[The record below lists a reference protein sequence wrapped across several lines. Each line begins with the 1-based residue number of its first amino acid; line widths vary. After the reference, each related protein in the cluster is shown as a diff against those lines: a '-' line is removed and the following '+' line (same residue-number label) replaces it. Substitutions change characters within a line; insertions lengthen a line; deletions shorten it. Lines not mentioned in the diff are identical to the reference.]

1 MAVEFNRLVSEG
13 KIEPDLLKR
22 FGNPG
27 WYVHIKLKGNIDIK
41 EYAGSLSREGTIRE
55 YKIEKNTITAF
66 VPPSYLLP
74 LSQRPEIESIGAAN
88 SGIDKKT
95 IKI

>member
-27 WYVHIKLKGNIDIK
+27 WYVH
-41 EYAGSLSREGTIRE
+41 T
-55 YKIEKNTITAF
+55 
-66 VPPSYLLP
+66 
-74 LSQRPEIESIGAAN
+74 N
-88 SGIDKKT
+88 S
-95 IKI
+95 